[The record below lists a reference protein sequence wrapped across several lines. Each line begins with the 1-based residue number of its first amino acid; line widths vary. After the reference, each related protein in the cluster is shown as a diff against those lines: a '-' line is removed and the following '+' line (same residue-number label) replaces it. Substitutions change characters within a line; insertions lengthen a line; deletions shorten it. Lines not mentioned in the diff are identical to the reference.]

1 MVETEEHTG
10 EVYVICA
17 VGAAVTVMVVVAL
30 TAAHLPHDGKLQVIV
45 QIPGVLKLGVIDPVL
60 EFNDKP
66 VEDEKVPP
74 VYVLEPTRLT
84 D

>member
-30 TAAHLPHDGKLQVIV
+30 TAAHPPLDGKL
-45 QIPGVLKLGVIDPVL
+45 
-60 EFNDKP
+60 
-66 VEDEKVPP
+66 
-74 VYVLEPTRLT
+74 
-84 D
+84 